1 MCPSYCMT
9 ESTLKGAVCKSVAKT
24 GTVITIKL
32 LVYPPPYPRIQHFFL
47 SDMFV
52 SASIILFVLSS
63 YLNRL

>member
-1 MCPSYCMT
+1 MT

-32 LVYPPPYPRIQHFFL
+32 LVYPPPTPGSNIFFL

-52 SASIILFVLSS
+52 SASIYHLICSIILFE
-63 YLNRL
+63 